1 LAKLKLRIGEFDRSH
16 PDIKCEVLLVDGVKL
31 GCGRGC
37 VERSQAYSACVVSY
51 VSCGTFVLQTQ
62 HENND
67 SLHAGWNVLSRE
79 HHTVPYRAHVLRRL
93 LLAQQN
99 GTAAPLPGGRTCDSR
114 DRGSR
119 HPSSMHVTLNVHVK
133 REDLLKEDAAVLRRC
148 VVDAFSP
155 RPHDPTGTKERA
167 RHSGGNAM
175 MLIAMCLSSAVS
187 GSGSEL
193 RLAAS
198 CLTALLSQY

>member
-1 LAKLKLRIGEFDRSH
+1 MFHVVRLFCKHSMKITIPCMQVGTYFRESTILCHIAH
-16 PDIKCEVLLVDGVKL
+16 M
-31 GCGRGC
+31 
-37 VERSQAYSACVVSY
+37 YSGGYFWPNKMAPQ
-51 VSCGTFVLQTQ
+51 L
-62 HENND
+62 
-67 SLHAGWNVLSRE
+67 
-79 HHTVPYRAHVLRRL
+79 
-93 LLAQQN
+93 
-99 GTAAPLPGGRTCDSR
+99 PLPGGRTCDSR